1 MPGKGISENC
11 DRCCTKTGGIL
22 LELPD
27 GSSAGLLH
35 ADKARFAVC
44 ARFFRDREPPRR
56 VDWQMQ
62 TCADGSGGP
71 VGLAVL

>member
-11 DRCCTKTGGIL
+11 DRCYTKTGGSCSNCRMAAQQAYYML
-22 LELPD
+22 TGLDLP
-27 GSSAGLLH
+27 
-35 ADKARFAVC
+35 C
-44 ARFFRDREPPRR
+44 ARVFFATESPPRR